1 MLTYQSNVAR
11 ALDQV
16 RIIPFAAGISS
27 LATLIGAFVFIAQLR
42 LGVEGYFIA
51 TILGG
56 VCGSLVYE
64 ALGKHRDHLLHVGMS
79 DPSRRPEEDDVLRD
93 SSDTQHALLVGKQ

>member
-56 VCGSLVYE
+56 VCGRWYTRLL
-64 ALGKHRDHLLHVGMS
+64 ANTATICCMLG
-79 DPSRRPEEDDVLRD
+79 
-93 SSDTQHALLVGKQ
+93 